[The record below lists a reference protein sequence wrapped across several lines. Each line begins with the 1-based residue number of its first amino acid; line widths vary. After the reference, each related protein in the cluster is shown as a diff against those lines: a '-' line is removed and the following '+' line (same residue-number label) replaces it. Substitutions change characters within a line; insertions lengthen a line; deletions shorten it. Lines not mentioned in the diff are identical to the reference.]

1 MGTARYN
8 LPSSNDNNLTP
19 YNSSSTTVVRAVKHN
34 CIKPSN
40 WFLML
45 YWWLSN
51 AHRFARCMIQ
61 SRLWRRSHR
70 IVSPLFFSRQV
81 LEVIILFFEYPRY
94 TWSLQHD
101 AANRPIDLMHHPT
114 IQHNNCKQTVHHRTH
129 LAICKLWSHGTDI
142 MVLWMRLLAETNE
155 CGFFFG
161 FLQNAEMLK
170 LQ

>member
-101 AANRPIDLMHHPT
+101 ADRPTDRPDASSYNSTQQLQTNGSSSNSFGDLQIVEPRDG
-114 IQHNNCKQTVHHRTH
+114 HNGFMDALVS
-129 LAICKLWSHGTDI
+129 WDE
-142 MVLWMRLLAETNE
+142 WMRS
-155 CGFFFG
+155 FFSDSCK
-161 FLQNAEMLK
+161 MRK
-170 LQ
+170 C